1 MLEQW
6 PGQEGRAQGYCA
18 GNKRA
23 LSTRKGKIS
32 LLMKRGEQKSEM
44 TQSFQKL
51 ASQKTEGDKSRRKS
65 DAKI

>member
-1 MLEQW
+1 
-6 PGQEGRAQGYCA
+6 
-18 GNKRA
+18 
-23 LSTRKGKIS
+23 
-32 LLMKRGEQKSEM
+32 MKCGEQKSEM